1 MVRVIAGTAKG
12 RKLKTIDSN
21 NTRPTLDR
29 VKEAM
34 FSILLPWIHDATVV
48 DVFAGN
54 GSLGIEALSRG
65 AKYAY
70 FNDMSRQCCRVVEE
84 NLRNTDF
91 NDRAS
96 VHNLD
101 YSKFIQLLHRMEVKA
116 DIILLDP
123 PYGKEMI
130 EGCLEAMTEHDIC
143 NDECIVL
150 AEHSKQDELVDCIG
164 CFKKSKTKHYGKTSL
179 TLFTRKV

>member
-1 MVRVIAGTAKG
+1 MVRVIAGAAKG
-12 RKLKTIDSN
+12 RKLKTIDSDD
-21 NTRPTLDR
+21 TRPTLDR

-34 FSILLPWIHDATVV
+34 FSILLPWIDEATVV

-65 AKYAY
+65 AEYAH
-70 FNDMSRQCCRVVEE
+70 FNDMSRQCCRVVKE
-84 NLRNTDF
+84 NLRTTGFD
-91 NDRAS
+91 DRAS

-101 YSKFIQLLHRMEVKA
+101 YSRFIQLLHRMDVKA

-130 EGCLEAMTEHDIC
+130 KNCLEVMTEHDIC
-143 NDECIVL
+143 NDGCIVL
-150 AEHSKQDELVDCIG
+150 AEHAKNDELDESIG
-164 CFKKSKTKHYGKTSL
+164 CFEKNKTKHYGKTSL

>member
-70 FNDMSRQCCRVVEE
+70 FNDMSGNAAGLSRKT
-84 NLRNTDF
+84 LG
-91 NDRAS
+91 
-96 VHNLD
+96 
-101 YSKFIQLLHRMEVKA
+101 IQ
-116 DIILLDP
+116 IL
-123 PYGKEMI
+123 
-130 EGCLEAMTEHDIC
+130 MTEHLSTIS
-143 NDECIVL
+143 IIR
-150 AEHSKQDELVDCIG
+150 SSSSFYTG
-164 CFKKSKTKHYGKTSL
+164 W
-179 TLFTRKV
+179 R